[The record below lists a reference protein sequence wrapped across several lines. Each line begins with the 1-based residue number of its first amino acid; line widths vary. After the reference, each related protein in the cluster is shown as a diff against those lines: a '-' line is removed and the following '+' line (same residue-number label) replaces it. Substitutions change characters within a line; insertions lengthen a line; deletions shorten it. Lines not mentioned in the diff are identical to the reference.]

1 MCLSS
6 LTAARLIV
14 AVTFYIQ
21 KHRHYSGTVR
31 DVRGLPQSSLKQ
43 IHQEDVSEVRISLLL
58 KRNLQQQTNPHFYF
72 FNEQSLTWEKLRHG

>member
-21 KHRHYSGTVR
+21 KHRHYRGTVR
-31 DVRGLPQSSLKQ
+31 EVRGLPQSSLKQ
-43 IHQEDVSEVRISLLL
+43 IHAEDVSEEKSLVF
-58 KRNLQQQTNPHFYF
+58 KNLQQQTNPHFYF